1 MCKELRRES
10 RKLINPPG
18 ARILAMRI
26 PAREVRVDA
35 GDLRLAFISK
45 KVSSEL
51 GVSGGARLRVQAGS
65 STTSLWAVVTDDNE
79 PSIGIPTSIYS
90 ELGRPGEVDVDL
102 FTGTPAI
109 EYIVKKL
116 YGNKLTYD
124 EIRSIIRDIVSG
136 VLSEAEIAAFVVA
149 QTVVGM
155 DVPEIVS
162 LTKAMVETGEVL
174 NFGETAYDIH
184 SIGGVPGNSK
194 VSIVAVPIVAA
205 AGLFIPKTSSRAITS
220 PAGTAD
226 TMETIAPVTFTAEE
240 VLELA
245 KKVRGFIIW
254 GGSLNLAPA
263 DDILIRVEH
272 KLRVDPVSQM
282 VASILSKKLS
292 MSVKNLVLD
301 IPVGHGAKIESI
313 QEGRKIASLFTQ
325 VSRELGIDVRCA
337 ITYGDQPVGYSIGP
351 SLEAR
356 EALET
361 LLGGGPMSVRE
372 KAASLAGLVL
382 EMAGV
387 APSGEGRAV
396 ALKLLDSSKAYETF
410 KRIVEAM
417 GGNPNVKPEDIPV
430 GRYKAEIRAVT
441 DGYVTGVHNKAVAQI
456 AIAAGA
462 PKDKGAGVKL
472 YVKRGHRVKSGQL
485 MMEIFSNSEGRLTE
499 ALKLASKLN
508 PIVIEGMVLEVHP
521 DF

>member
-1 MCKELRRES
+1 
-10 RKLINPPG
+10 
-18 ARILAMRI
+18 
-26 PAREVRVDA
+26 
-35 GDLRLAFISK
+35 
-45 KVSSEL
+45 
-51 GVSGGARLRVQAGS
+51 
-65 STTSLWAVVTDDNE
+65 
-79 PSIGIPTSIYS
+79 
-90 ELGRPGEVDVDL
+90 
-102 FTGTPAI
+102 
-109 EYIVKKL
+109 
-116 YGNKLTYD
+116 
-124 EIRSIIRDIVSG
+124 
-136 VLSEAEIAAFVVA
+136 
-149 QTVVGM
+149 
-155 DVPEIVS
+155 
-162 LTKAMVETGEVL
+162 
-174 NFGETAYDIH
+174 
-184 SIGGVPGNSK
+184 
-194 VSIVAVPIVAA
+194 
-205 AGLFIPKTSSRAITS
+205 
-220 PAGTAD
+220 
-226 TMETIAPVTFTAEE
+226 
-240 VLELA
+240 
-245 KKVRGFIIW
+245 
-254 GGSLNLAPA
+254 NLAPA